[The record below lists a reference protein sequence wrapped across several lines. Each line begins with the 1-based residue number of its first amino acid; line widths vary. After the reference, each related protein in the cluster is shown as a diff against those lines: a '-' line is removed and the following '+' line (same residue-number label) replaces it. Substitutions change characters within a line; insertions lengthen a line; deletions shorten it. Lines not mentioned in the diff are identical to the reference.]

1 MEFLPDISKWI
12 QILLRVGH
20 VFFAILWIGT
30 SFTFNY
36 LDNKLPKNLKEKDIE
51 ADGILQHSGYYY
63 KLTRYLGAPQE
74 VPKNVIIWKYTS
86 YLTFLSGFALLI
98 LIYYVNADILMVDK
112 RINPNISS
120 FLAITISVLSIIG
133 SWLVYDFICKTKL
146 INYKII
152 FPAVLLI
159 IGTAISFGL
168 TKIFGSRFAFLQSG
182 IIAGSIMTMNVFF
195 IIAPNGKKIA
205 LAFSKKIKFDLNL
218 SLQAKVRSV
227 HNNII
232 LLWVLFIMLSHGKA
246 SFISGNMPSWLILA
260 VLAIIF
266 GMIQYYVNWKNKKE
280 SN

>member
-1 MEFLPDISKWI
+1 MEFLPDITKWT
-12 QILLRVGH
+12 QALLRWGH
-20 VFFAILWIGT
+20 VFFAILWVGT

-36 LDNKLPKNLKEKDIE
+36 LDNKLPKNSKAEDTE
-51 ADGILQHSGYYY
+51 AEGILQHSGYYY
-63 KLTRYLGAPQE
+63 KLTRYHGAPQE

-98 LIYYVNADILMVDK
+98 LIYYVNADILMIDK

-152 FPAVLLI
+152 FPVVLLI

-168 TKIFGSRFAFLQSG
+168 TKIYGSRFAFLQSG